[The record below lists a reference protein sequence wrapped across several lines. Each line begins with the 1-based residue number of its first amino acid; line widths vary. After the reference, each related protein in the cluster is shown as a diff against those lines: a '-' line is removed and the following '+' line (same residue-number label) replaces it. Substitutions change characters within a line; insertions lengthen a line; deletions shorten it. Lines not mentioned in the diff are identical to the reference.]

1 MADKDYYELLGIDRN
16 ADADTIKQAYR
27 KLAKKYHPDLHPG
40 DAEAERMFKEVNEAY
55 SVLSDPQ
62 KKSNYDQFGN
72 PDGPMGGG
80 GFGGGGSYDGGFSD
94 FGDLGD
100 IFGSIF
106 GGAFGGGGGSSRRA
120 GPQRGE
126 DVQARVTLTFEE
138 AVFGCKKDVSYGRN
152 HHCPACHGTG
162 AEAGTSP
169 ETCPDCKGSG
179 QRVVV
184 QRMGGMA
191 FQSKT
196 TCEKC
201 RGTGK
206 IIKNPCQKCR
216 GATLERESRNLTVN
230 IPAGINNGE
239 RIALRGQG
247 NEGKYGGPAGDLIMV
262 VTVKPHPVFKRD
274 GYDVYCDVPITVAEA
289 TLGAEI
295 EVPTLEGNTTYT
307 IAEGTQPGTVF
318 TMRGKGVPHINNEN
332 RRGDLIFTV
341 VVEIPKGLSE
351 KQKEAMRGFADLCGE
366 KHYAKKSKFFKFFD
380 RKKD

>member
-1 MADKDYYELLGIDRN
+1 MAEKDLYEILGVDKN
-16 ADADTIKQAYR
+16 ADADTVKRAYR
-27 KLAKKYHPDLHPG
+27 KQAMKYHPDHNPG
-40 DAEAERMFKEVNEAY
+40 DVEAEKKFKEVNEAY

-62 KKSNYDQFGN
+62 KKENYDRFGN

-80 GFGGGGSYDGGFSD
+80 FGGEGYGGGFGD

-106 GGAFGGGGGSSRRA
+106 GSAFGGGQQKRT

-126 DVQARVTLTFEE
+126 DIQLRLTINFEE
-138 AVFGCKKDVSYGRN
+138 AVFGCKKEVSYTRL
-152 HHCPACHGTG
+152 HKCPACKGSG
-162 AEAGTSP
+162 AEAGTTA
-169 ETCPDCKGSG
+169 ETCPDCRGSG

-206 IIKNPCQKCR
+206 YIKTPCQKCR
-216 GATLERESRNLTVN
+216 GVGLERETRNLSVN
-230 IPAGINNGE
+230 IPAGIDHGE
-239 RIALRGQG
+239 RIALRSQG
-247 NEGKYGGPAGDLIMV
+247 SEGKYGGPAGDLIIQLHV
-262 VTVKPHPVFKRD
+262 RPHNIFKRE
-274 GYDVYCDVPITVAEA
+274 GTNLYAEVPITVTEA

-295 EVPTLEGNTTYT
+295 DVPTLEGSAKYD
-307 IAEGTQPGTVF
+307 IAEGTQPGAVF
-318 TMRGKGVPHINNEN
+318 TLKGKGVPYVNQPNG

-341 VVEIPKGLSE
+341 NVEIPKGLDK
-351 KQKEAMRGFADLCGE
+351 KQKEAMRAFADACGD
-366 KHYAKKSKFFKFFD
+366 KNYAKKSKFFKLFEKD
-380 RKKD
+380 KK